1 MPTDTGLV
9 VPLLRGDV
17 YEVNLDPTVGREIG
31 KRRPAVI
38 IQNDIG
44 NANSGTTIVAPI
56 SSMKP
61 GVRVFPIMV
70 VLPKGAGGLSN
81 DSFVHCG
88 QIRTLDKSSRLANK
102 LGHLS
107 DQQMADIDEA
117 LRISLALK

>member
-9 VPLLRGDV
+9 FPLLRGDV
-17 YEVNLDPTVGREIG
+17 YEVNLDPTIGREIG

-44 NANSGTTIVAPI
+44 NANSATTIVAPI
-56 SSMKP
+56 SSVKT
-61 GVRVFPIMV
+61 GAKIFPIMV
-70 VLPKGAGGLSN
+70 VLPNGSGGLSD

-88 QIRTLDKSSRLANK
+88 QLRTLDKHARLANK

-107 DQQMADIDEA
+107 ATQMADID
-117 LRISLALK
+117 RALKISMDL

>member
-1 MPTDTGLV
+1 MSTDTGLV
-9 VPLLRGDV
+9 LPLLRGDV
-17 YEVNLDPTVGREIG
+17 YEVNLDPVIGLEIG

-61 GVRVFPIMV
+61 GVKVFPIMV
-70 VLPKGAGGLSN
+70 VLPKGSGGLFN
-81 DSFVHCG
+81 ESFVHCG
-88 QIRTLDKSSRLANK
+88 QIRTLDKNCRLARR

-107 DQQMADIDEA
+107 EQQMTDIDEA
-117 LRISLALK
+117 LRISVALI